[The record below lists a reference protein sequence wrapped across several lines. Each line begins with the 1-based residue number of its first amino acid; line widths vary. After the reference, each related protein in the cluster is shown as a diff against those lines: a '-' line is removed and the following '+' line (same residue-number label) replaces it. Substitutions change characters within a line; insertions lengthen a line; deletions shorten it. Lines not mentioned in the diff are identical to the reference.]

1 MLGRLKDNPA
11 APVLFQDPFNAQE
24 TKPYRND
31 PEILA
36 MTKLVD
42 AFNSDNI
49 AEFEQILR
57 DNRRTVMEDGF
68 IRNYIED
75 LLKTIR
81 TQVPTPLPL
90 PRLLRDVRP

>member
-1 MLGRLKDNPA
+1 M
-11 APVLFQDPFNAQE
+11 LFQDPFNAQE